1 MASEKMGGTVFR
13 MRPRSTTR
21 SELMAELALSDYMLM
36 SGEAEETV
44 FMCLGHR
51 PRNEVADAA
60 YLMLCGHL
68 GMERVDSVLDTMAAK
83 VELPE
88 IPLIGLLVGVKYV
101 KAVFSENSMHVTPEG
116 DVDVSVLSLAPF
128 VVNQP

>member
-1 MASEKMGGTVFR
+1 
-13 MRPRSTTR
+13 MRPRSSTQ
-21 SELMAELALSDYMLM
+21 SELMAELALSDYLLM
-36 SGEAEETV
+36 TGEASETV

-60 YLMLCGHL
+60 YLMLCGQL
-68 GMERVDSVLDTMAAK
+68 GMERVDAILESMALK

-101 KAVFSENSMHVTPEG
+101 RAVFSETSMQVTPDG
-116 DVDVSVLSLAPF
+116 DVDISVLSLAPF
-128 VVNQP
+128 TVNQL